1 MLTHFG
7 ATAESLGKA
16 STMAFRIGTD
26 AHLYDDPDDVSIAP
40 LLDSKFDSEK
50 CEALKRLLALIAQG
64 FDVSNYFPQ
73 VVKNVASQSLEVKKL
88 VYLYLL
94 HYAEKRPNEALL
106 SINYFQKDLGD
117 PNPLVRAWAL
127 RTMAGIRLHVIA
139 PLVLVAV
146 GKCARDPS
154 VYVRKCAAT
163 ALPKLHDLRLEE
175 HTAAIEEIV
184 GMLLKDNSPG
194 VVGAAAAAFASICP
208 NNFSLIG
215 RNYKRLCETL
225 PDVEEW
231 GQIVLIGILL
241 RYVIA
246 KHGLVGESL
255 MLSSDTLEK
264 PNTEKEDSEP
274 HLAIRKPLTA
284 PTLTYIAD
292 IISRS
297 YLEGPDKYLSQL
309 GNVNRDSLGLDGSC
323 VTSAKSNDD
332 VKILLQCT
340 SPLLWSF
347 NSAVVLAAAGVHWIM
362 APKED
367 ILKIVKPLLFLLR
380 SSSSSKYVVL
390 CNIQVFAKA
399 MPSLFSPY
407 FEDFFI
413 SSFDSYQ
420 IKTLK
425 LEILSSIATY
435 SSISSIFQE
444 FQDYIRDP
452 DRRLAADT
460 VAAMGLCAQRLPD
473 VAKTCLEGL
482 LFLALSESS
491 NRDAASLGEEE
502 IVLVQVIKSIMA
514 IIKQDPPSHEKAL
527 VLHLFDEIG
536 KLYAM
541 AGIVSKRFLVM
552 EIVKHDEIGWMV
564 IVHLVRRLD
573 SMCAP
578 AARAM
583 VIWMMGEYCNI
594 GSLISK
600 MIPTVVK
607 YLARRFTLE
616 AVETK
621 LQIINACV
629 KVLLR
634 ANVEDMSE
642 LQITVG
648 YVLELAKSDLKYDV
662 RDRARVLKNFL
673 SHCVGLYDL
682 EKVKD
687 QTEFKDLTYVLA
699 EYIFGGQT
707 KVPSEPFSYRFYLP
721 GSLSQIVLHAA
732 PGYEPL
738 PEPCSLVDD
747 EDGHSL
753 SHMQGT
759 ITGGV
764 RVTDSEPNN
773 IDDSD
778 AMSGSLDEENTSDY
792 SSRGS
797 DSGSSGDGG
806 NYNNASD
813 SDENEEADTLIS
825 LSDGAPASRN
835 NTEASVVNSSS
846 GLMGF
851 GELMSKK
858 SLESWLNEN
867 PGSTQ
872 NSSDVD
878 HGQRSL
884 ARISIKD
891 IGQLVKPKSYTLL
904 DPANGN
910 GLSVDYRFSSE
921 VSSISPQLVC
931 LQVSFRNSSTEPMSN
946 ILFSEEESNQ
956 GSDSSDKSVSSSE
969 RISHGEVAKL
979 VSMEEIGSLDPGQ
992 TTNRMLQVR
1001 FEHHLLPLKLVLSFN
1016 GRKQAVKLRPDIG
1029 YFIKP
1034 LPMDIETFSKKESQ
1048 LPGMFE
1054 YVRRCI
1060 FTDHISQLN
1069 VKEDHSMMKDN
1080 FLLICEKLALKM
1092 LSNANLF
1099 LVSVEMPVAANLN
1112 DLSGLCLRFSGEIL
1126 SNSIPCLITLTL
1138 KGTCCEPLEVSVKM
1152 NCEETVFGLN
1162 LLNRIVIFLAEPFP

>member
-1 MLTHFG
+1 MLTQFG
-7 ATAESLGKA
+7 ATAESLSKA
-16 STMAFRIGTD
+16 STMVFRIGTD
-26 AHLYDDPDDVSIAP
+26 AHLYDDPDDVSISP

-64 FDVSNYFPQ
+64 FDVSTYFPQ
-73 VVKNVASQSLEVKKL
+73 VVKNVASHSLEVKKL

-117 PNPLVRAWAL
+117 PNPLVRARAL

-154 VYVRKCAAT
+154 VYVRKCTAT
-163 ALPKLHDLRLEE
+163 ALPKLHDLRLDE
-175 HTAAIEEIV
+175 HTSAIEEII
-184 GMLLKDNSPG
+184 GMLLKDNAPG
-194 VVGAAAAAFASICP
+194 VVGAAAGAFASICP
-208 NNFSLIG
+208 NNFTLIG

-255 MLSSDTLEK
+255 MLFSDVLAKHSS
-264 PNTEKEDSEP
+264 EKEDPEP
-274 HLAIRKPLTA
+274 HLSVRKL
-284 PTLTYIAD
+284 AD
-292 IISRS
+292 DTSFDICTEIVNIVCRS

-309 GNVNRDSLGLDGSC
+309 GHVNRDSLGLDGSC
-323 VTSAKSNDD
+323 VTSVKSNDD

-340 SPLLWSF
+340 LPLLWSY

-367 ILKIVKPLLFLLR
+367 IVKIVKPLLFLLR

-399 MPSLFSPY
+399 VPSLFCPY

-413 SSFDSYQ
+413 SSSDSYQ

-425 LEILSSIATY
+425 LEILSSIATS
-435 SSISSIFQE
+435 SSISAIFLE

-452 DRRLAADT
+452 DRRFAADT

-473 VAKTCLEGL
+473 VANTCLEGL
-482 LFLALSESS
+482 LFLALTDSS
-491 NRDAASLGEEE
+491 NQDVASLREEE

-514 IIKQDPPSHEKAL
+514 IIKQDPPIHE
-527 VLHLFDEIG
+527 
-536 KLYAM
+536 
-541 AGIVSKRFLVM
+541 R
-552 EIVKHDEIGWMV
+552 V

-573 SMCAP
+573 SVSAP

-583 VIWMMGEYCNI
+583 VIWMMGEYSNI
-594 GSLISK
+594 GGLISK
-600 MIPTVVK
+600 MIPTIFQ
-607 YLARRFTLE
+607 YLAQRFTME

-621 LQIINACV
+621 LQIVNACI

-634 ANVEDMSE
+634 AKGKDISE
-642 LQITVG
+642 LRVTVG
-648 YVLELAKSDLKYDV
+648 YMLELAKCDLNYDV

-673 SHCVGLYDL
+673 SHSTGPQDL
-682 EKVKD
+682 EEVKD
-687 QTEFKDLTYVLA
+687 HTELKDLTYVLA
-699 EYIFGGQT
+699 EYIFGRQT
-707 KVPSEPFSYRFYLP
+707 KVPSESFSYRFYLP

-747 EDGHSL
+747 E
-753 SHMQGT
+753 T
-759 ITGGV
+759 KTGGV
-764 RVTDSEPNN
+764 TVSDSEPNE
-773 IDDSD
+773 IGDSD
-778 AMSGSLDEENTSDY
+778 AMSESLGEENTSDY
-792 SSRGS
+792 SSQGS
-797 DSGSSGDGG
+797 DSGSAGG
-806 NYNNASD
+806 GYDSASD
-813 SDENEEADTLIS
+813 GDVDEEAGGSLIH
-825 LSDGAPASRN
+825 LSDNAPAYRN
-835 NTEASVVNSSS
+835 HIEGSLENSSS
-846 GLMGF
+846 GLTGF
-851 GELMSKK
+851 GELMSKRA
-858 SLESWLNEN
+858 LESWLDES
-867 PGSTQ
+867 PGSSQ
-872 NSSDVD
+872 NSSDLGHHV
-878 HGQRSL
+878 QRSL
-884 ARISIKD
+884 ARISIKE
-891 IGQLVKPKSYTLL
+891 IGQLVKPKLYTLL

-921 VSSISPQLVC
+921 VSNISPRLVC
-931 LQVSFRNSSTEPMSN
+931 LQVSFKNNSTEPMSN
-946 ILFSEEESNQ
+946 ILLSEEELNQ
-956 GSDSSDKSVSSSE
+956 GPDSSEKSVSSSE
-969 RISHGEVAKL
+969 SFSVSHGEVATL
-979 VSMEEIGSLDPGQ
+979 APMEEIGSLDPGQ
-992 TTNRMLQVR
+992 TTNRILQVR
-1001 FEHHLLPLKLVLSFN
+1001 FEHHLLPLKLVLWCN
-1016 GRKQAVKLRPDIG
+1016 GRKQTVKLRPDIG

-1034 LPMDIETFSKKESQ
+1034 LPMDIEAFVKKESE

-1054 YVRRCI
+1054 YIRRCT
-1060 FTDHISQLN
+1060 FNDHISQLID
-1069 VKEDHSMMKDN
+1069 KEEQSVTKDK
-1080 FLLICEKLALKM
+1080 FLVICEKLALKM

-1099 LVSVEMPVAANLN
+1099 LVSVDMPVAANPN
-1112 DLSGLCLRFSGEIL
+1112 DVSGLCLRLSGEML

-1138 KGTCCEPLEVSVKM
+1138 KGSCFQPLEVSVKM

-1162 LLNRIVIFLAEPFP
+1162 LLNRIVNFLAEPTL

>member
-1 MLTHFG
+1 MLTQFG
-7 ATAESLGKA
+7 ATAESFSKA
-16 STMAFRIGTD
+16 STMVFRIGTD

-64 FDVSNYFPQ
+64 FDVSSYFPQ

-88 VYLYLL
+88 AYLYLL
-94 HYAEKRPNEALL
+94 HYAEKRPNETLL
-106 SINYFQKDLGD
+106 SINCFQKDLGD

-231 GQIVLIGILL
+231 GQIVLIEILL

-255 MLSSDTLEK
+255 MLFSDALGK
-264 PNTEKEDSEP
+264 HNSEKEDSEP
-274 HLAIRKPLTA
+274 HLTIRKPLDGTNFDIC
-284 PTLTYIAD
+284 TEIAD
-292 IISRS
+292 IVSRS

-309 GNVNRDSLGLDGSC
+309 GHVNRDSLGLDGSC

-340 SPLLWSF
+340 SPLLWSY

-399 MPSLFSPY
+399 MPSLFFPY

-413 SSFDSYQ
+413 SFSDSYQ

-435 SSISSIFQE
+435 SSISSIFLE

-452 DRRLAADT
+452 DRRFAADT
-460 VAAMGLCAQRLPD
+460 VAAIGLCAQRLPD

-482 LFLALSESS
+482 LFLALSVSS
-491 NRDAASLGEEE
+491 NRDAASLREEE

-514 IIKQDPPSHEKAL
+514 IIKQDPPSHE
-527 VLHLFDEIG
+527 
-536 KLYAM
+536 
-541 AGIVSKRFLVM
+541 R
-552 EIVKHDEIGWMV
+552 V
-564 IVHLVRRLD
+564 IVHLVRSLD

-578 AARAM
+578 AARGM
-583 VIWMMGEYCNI
+583 VIWMMGEYSNI
-594 GSLISK
+594 GGLISK
-600 MIPTVVK
+600 MIPTVFK

-634 ANVEDMSE
+634 AKMEDMSE
-642 LQITVG
+642 LRITVG
-648 YVLELAKSDLKYDV
+648 YVLELAKCDLNYDV

-673 SHCVGLYDL
+673 SHSVGLHDL
-682 EKVKD
+682 EEVKD

-707 KVPSEPFSYRFYLP
+707 KVPSEPFSYRFYVP

-738 PEPCSLVDD
+738 PEPCSIVDD
-747 EDGHSL
+747 ETGHSP

-759 ITGGV
+759 KTVGV
-764 RVTDSEPNN
+764 RVTDSEPNE

-792 SSRGS
+792 SSQGS
-797 DSGSSGDGG
+797 VSGSSGGG
-806 NYNNASD
+806 GSSNSVSD
-813 SDENEEADTLIS
+813 SDENEEAGALIH
-825 LSDGAPASRN
+825 LSDGASASRN
-835 NTEASVVNSSS
+835 HNEGSVDNSSS
-846 GLMGF
+846 GSMDF
-851 GELMSKK
+851 GELMSKRA
-858 SLESWLNEN
+858 LESWLDEN
-867 PGSTQ
+867 PGSSQ
-872 NSSDVD
+872 NSSDLGHV
-878 HGQRSL
+878 QRSL

-910 GLSVDYRFSSE
+910 GLGVEYKFSSE
-921 VSSISPQLVC
+921 VSSITPQLVC
-931 LQVSFRNSSTEPMSN
+931 LQVSFRNYSTEPMSN
-946 ILFSEEESNQ
+946 ILVSEEESNQ
-956 GSDSSDKSVSSSE
+956 GPDSSDKSVSSSE
-969 RISHGEVAKL
+969 SFLVSHGEVATL
-979 VSMEEIGSLDPGQ
+979 VPMEEIGSLDPGQ
-992 TTNRMLQVR
+992 TTNRIFQVR
-1001 FEHHLLPLKLVLSFN
+1001 FEHHLLPLKLVLWCN
-1016 GRKQAVKLRPDIG
+1016 GKRQPVKLRPDIG

-1034 LPMDIETFSKKESQ
+1034 LPMDIEAFSKKESQ

-1054 YVRRCI
+1054 YIRRCT

-1069 VKEDHSMMKDN
+1069 DKDNHSLIKDN
-1080 FLLICEKLALKM
+1080 FLMICEKLALKM

-1099 LVSVEMPVAANLN
+1099 LVSVDMPVAANLD
-1112 DLSGLCLRFSGEIL
+1112 DLSGLCLRLSGEIL

-1138 KGTCCEPLEVSVKM
+1138 KGTCSEPLEVSVKM

-1162 LLNRIVIFLAEPFP
+1162 LLNRIVKFLAEPTP